1 MAGRALGF
9 SREAAARYSMLM
21 AMPVILAFAL
31 FGLLD
36 LWAAGNV
43 AALGTALLGAVLAAL
58 FALASIDIFLRLTR
72 RLSLL
77 PFVLY
82 RIGLG
87 AVILLVM

>member
-1 MAGRALGF
+1 
-9 SREAAARYSMLM
+9 
-21 AMPVILAFAL
+21 LAFAL

-58 FALASIDIFLRLTR
+58 FAFASIDIFLKLTR
-72 RLSLL
+72 RLSFL

-87 AVILLVM
+87 VVILLVM

>member
-1 MAGRALGF
+1 MAQLGLQKAALGPQNEHF
-9 SREAAARYSMLM
+9 TNDILHF
-21 AMPVILAFAL
+21 LAFAL

-43 AALGTALLGAVLAAL
+43 AALGTALLGAALAAL
-58 FALASIDIFLRLTR
+58 FAFASIDIFLKLTR
-72 RLSLL
+72 RLSFL

-87 AVILLVM
+87 VVILLVM